1 MCGGSAFDLLH
12 TPFELGGCRCIN
24 ILVDRNGV
32 VQEKQR
38 RMVLDSDA
46 FVPALCNRAH
56 LWARPY
62 SAMAKQR
69 AKPYSAMAKQRGRP
83 YSAMAKQRARDVRRV
98 CFRLA
103 THTL

>member
-56 LWARPY
+56 LLCRAFVPTCSALARQQYRFFGVP
-62 SAMAKQR
+62 
-69 AKPYSAMAKQRGRP
+69 RGELG
-83 YSAMAKQRARDVRRV
+83 S
-98 CFRLA
+98 
-103 THTL
+103 TLSRSTSR